1 MGPPAG
7 SFPHTGMVK
16 SSPLKHCNVEIMPC
30 SRSVTPATP
39 RGLETVHGKGSSSG
53 RPPGS
58 DAAARAA
65 AQAWRARKVGR
76 RCSDAP
82 VLPATPPVSTP
93 PVSPPP
99 DDVVPADEELS
110 STRIRRPVQ
119 PSTLSDHQPTTFG
132 STCAAHRRPQ
142 PTSLA
147 DQWALF
153 RAVRSSLL
161 VASHLQQEV
170 PWRVGRTL
178 VDSGSQQPPLLSQD
192 FAHSLGVAPGAAAG
206 TAFQAD
212 GTPVPLWK
220 AGQVHMSINGR
231 TVKED
236 FCVAPIAPY
245 DAILGEDW
253 LFKHHAVL
261 DYDTNTLGLRH
272 PVRGFQPLRL
282 DMLPAVDRPGA
293 SILDSPVARQ
303 ARVVCAQSRS
313 ADGMTFPSHGDL
325 LSASLGSPLDVDAA
339 ASPSRNVGAR
349 LARLQRRHLCS
360 LLPRPSVGDRWLRAH
375 AGVFGLN
382 SLSIGRDPTREL
394 PEDAELEAG
403 DIPGVETAP
412 ASSFQFVER
421 EVRQHLSHL
430 SADRIDSVLQRLRV
444 FEDDVFET
452 RTMPRLPPH
461 RQLDLDI
468 TEVPGSKP
476 IARRPY
482 PVAPHHLPELDRQI
496 SVLLEAGIIRR
507 SVSPYAA
514 PVLFAPKKDGKL
526 RLCTDYRLLNQQTV
540 RDKFP
545 TPTAA
550 DLIARTRGAR
560 WLSKIDLHSGFHQL
574 RIREQD
580 IHKTAFITPSGQY
593 EYVTAPFGLSST
605 PSAFQRLMSFVLE
618 EHIRGGYCAVYIDDV
633 AIWSTSDDP
642 LDHLEK
648 LERVLAS
655 LREHQLLAKGSK
667 CELFRTEMEFL
678 GFLVGRDGVR
688 PVPEKVS
695 AIQAV
700 PVPETVSHLRSFLGM
715 ANFFRHH
722 IASFAE
728 IAAPLTDL
736 LKGTRHG
743 RQRLAWSLS
752 CQRAFD
758 LLKDVLT
765 SAPLLRHFDP
775 TLRTAVHL
783 DASQHAVGAVLLQW
797 EEGEAHPRPVCFL
810 SRKLQGAQFHYDA
823 RNAEALAAQMALGEW
838 RHYLY
843 GVPFEIYSDHAS
855 LATLMTQKSPSQRLL
870 RLCEFL
876 SEFDFREIR
885 YVRGADNVVPD
896 FLSRPWDPSAPDSGL
911 HLLSHPRL
919 PRHNSLQM
927 SAVQGPDEVV
937 LLLQQN
943 DQVLVQRYG
952 AVLSLPHTQLAEAE
966 SPMHAVQRLLREC
979 GVKESP
985 LPLLQQA
992 QVGRFSLW
1000 RVTIPSEVSVSP
1012 SSGVWRSLPD
1022 LHSRDVWQRTAFELL
1037 QAFDVFGSGVRALT
1051 SAASTDL
1058 LSSIKATQSTDAF
1071 LAKVRAGVDASDDG
1085 VWHDFFLNDAGV
1097 LCYQRPED
1105 VGARVCVPL
1114 DCRKL
1119 VLHAAHGGDTLVGH
1133 PGIARTAAH
1142 VARYYYWPSL
1152 YRDVAHFVRSCRAC
1166 ATSKSST
1173 HRPFGVDGFSS
1184 VPVRPFSHW
1193 AMDLIGP
1200 MPKSRAGNE
1209 WIVTW
1214 VDRTSKMIVAAAT
1227 KTGASSGKD
1236 LADLTFKEICCRFGL
1251 PLKLT
1256 HDNDVRFQHL
1266 WNEIWRRV
1274 GTKISRTAAYNPQSD
1289 PAERANR
1296 QVLEALRAAVETVA
1310 RFEDWDKALPH
1321 LCFGLNNSVSSAT
1334 GMSPFELAHGFPA
1347 RTPLNLEAD
1356 SAATTPAAC
1365 DGADYALHVQNRL
1378 GAAAD
1383 QVTAAGV
1390 RLGTVLA
1397 SRSTPVKVSVGDL
1410 VWVDGGPKVSQVAS
1424 KLAPRWF
1431 GPFPVLEVFP
1441 SGGTVRLDFTAAPHL
1456 GRHSSVRNVRH
1467 LKFFEPR
1474 DNAFCDGDEE
1484 VAPLVGPDG
1493 VQKWEIAGFEG
1504 HRRVRG
1510 RRELFVRWKG
1520 FDSTWSTWQREAD
1533 LLKDV
1538 PSLVASYWRSPSA
1551 WSPRPGA
1558 PKRVA
1563 PALSSPPFP
1572 PRRNPSRRARV

>member
-430 SADRIDSVLQRLRV
+430 SEDRINSVLQRLRV

-482 PVAPHHLPELDRQI
+482 PVAPHHLPELDWQI

-514 PVLFAPKKDGKL
+514 PVLFAPKKENIFEQIKGVL
-526 RLCTDYRLLNQQTV
+526 
-540 RDKFP
+540 
-545 TPTAA
+545 
-550 DLIARTRGAR
+550 ARNRPRQPLATM
-560 WLSKIDLHSGFHQL
+560 
-574 RIREQD
+574 
-580 IHKTAFITPSGQY
+580 T
-593 EYVTAPFGLSST
+593 
-605 PSAFQRLMSFVLE
+605 SAFQ
-618 EHIRGGYCAVYIDDV
+618 
-633 AIWSTSDDP
+633 
-642 LDHLEK
+642 
-648 LERVLAS
+648 
-655 LREHQLLAKGSK
+655 
-667 CELFRTEMEFL
+667 
-678 GFLVGRDGVR
+678 
-688 PVPEKVS
+688 
-695 AIQAV
+695 
-700 PVPETVSHLRSFLGM
+700 
-715 ANFFRHH
+715 
-722 IASFAE
+722 
-728 IAAPLTDL
+728 
-736 LKGTRHG
+736 
-743 RQRLAWSLS
+743 
-752 CQRAFD
+752 
-758 LLKDVLT
+758 
-765 SAPLLRHFDP
+765 
-775 TLRTAVHL
+775 
-783 DASQHAVGAVLLQW
+783 
-797 EEGEAHPRPVCFL
+797 
-810 SRKLQGAQFHYDA
+810 
-823 RNAEALAAQMALGEW
+823 
-838 RHYLY
+838 
-843 GVPFEIYSDHAS
+843 
-855 LATLMTQKSPSQRLL
+855 
-870 RLCEFL
+870 
-876 SEFDFREIR
+876 
-885 YVRGADNVVPD
+885 
-896 FLSRPWDPSAPDSGL
+896 
-911 HLLSHPRL
+911 
-919 PRHNSLQM
+919 
-927 SAVQGPDEVV
+927 
-937 LLLQQN
+937 
-943 DQVLVQRYG
+943 
-952 AVLSLPHTQLAEAE
+952 
-966 SPMHAVQRLLREC
+966 
-979 GVKESP
+979 
-985 LPLLQQA
+985 
-992 QVGRFSLW
+992 QVG
-1000 RVTIPSEVSVSP
+1000 E
-1012 SSGVWRSLPD
+1012 
-1022 LHSRDVWQRTAFELL
+1022 
-1037 QAFDVFGSGVRALT
+1037 
-1051 SAASTDL
+1051 
-1058 LSSIKATQSTDAF
+1058 
-1071 LAKVRAGVDASDDG
+1071 
-1085 VWHDFFLNDAGV
+1085 
-1097 LCYQRPED
+1097 
-1105 VGARVCVPL
+1105 
-1114 DCRKL
+1114 
-1119 VLHAAHGGDTLVGH
+1119 
-1133 PGIARTAAH
+1133 
-1142 VARYYYWPSL
+1142 
-1152 YRDVAHFVRSCRAC
+1152 RSC
-1166 ATSKSST
+1166 
-1173 HRPFGVDGFSS
+1173 
-1184 VPVRPFSHW
+1184 
-1193 AMDLIGP
+1193 DL
-1200 MPKSRAGNE
+1200 
-1209 WIVTW
+1209 
-1214 VDRTSKMIVAAAT
+1214 
-1227 KTGASSGKD
+1227 GK
-1236 LADLTFKEICCRFGL
+1236 
-1251 PLKLT
+1251 
-1256 HDNDVRFQHL
+1256 
-1266 WNEIWRRV
+1266 
-1274 GTKISRTAAYNPQSD
+1274 
-1289 PAERANR
+1289 
-1296 QVLEALRAAVETVA
+1296 
-1310 RFEDWDKALPH
+1310 
-1321 LCFGLNNSVSSAT
+1321 
-1334 GMSPFELAHGFPA
+1334 
-1347 RTPLNLEAD
+1347 
-1356 SAATTPAAC
+1356 
-1365 DGADYALHVQNRL
+1365 
-1378 GAAAD
+1378 
-1383 QVTAAGV
+1383 
-1390 RLGTVLA
+1390 
-1397 SRSTPVKVSVGDL
+1397 
-1410 VWVDGGPKVSQVAS
+1410 
-1424 KLAPRWF
+1424 
-1431 GPFPVLEVFP
+1431 
-1441 SGGTVRLDFTAAPHL
+1441 
-1456 GRHSSVRNVRH
+1456 
-1467 LKFFEPR
+1467 
-1474 DNAFCDGDEE
+1474 
-1484 VAPLVGPDG
+1484 
-1493 VQKWEIAGFEG
+1493 
-1504 HRRVRG
+1504 
-1510 RRELFVRWKG
+1510 
-1520 FDSTWSTWQREAD
+1520 
-1533 LLKDV
+1533 
-1538 PSLVASYWRSPSA
+1538 
-1551 WSPRPGA
+1551 
-1558 PKRVA
+1558 
-1563 PALSSPPFP
+1563 
-1572 PRRNPSRRARV
+1572 